1 LSQLPRARNPRNVI
15 LALCDTVNLSR
26 RENALGGDSVLP
38 ALYKLVLATPP
49 TALRVTYRPAPPSH
63 SPVGGKRRRW
73 FELCLV
79 LFISF
84 GGSLYSGL
92 YYLNHSPT
100 AIPVITTARA
110 LFGAAQSAVTIIL
123 LGYVLARTGRK
134 FRDIG
139 LRWSFR
145 DVGVGIV
152 VLVVAVAALLTVY
165 RASFAVHFAIYGTA
179 PVHHRASEFFGHFRF
194 AMLPYFLIGPAHE
207 ELIARAY
214 LMTEIRELTGST
226 LLGSLASLAL
236 QFTYHLYYGWWGA
249 LTVTGMFLVFT
260 LYFARWRRA
269 LPILVAHELYDMFA
283 IFHL

>member
-1 LSQLPRARNPRNVI
+1 MATPPAELPVT
-15 LALCDTVNLSR
+15 DQ
-26 RENALGGDSVLP
+26 
-38 ALYKLVLATPP
+38 LATPSGSSV
-49 TALRVTYRPAPPSH
+49 R
-63 SPVGGKRRRW
+63 GKRQRW

-84 GGSLYSGL
+84 GGSLYNGI
-92 YYLNHSPT
+92 YYLNHSPS
-100 AIPVITTARA
+100 AVPVITTARA
-110 LFGAAQSAVTIIL
+110 LYTATQSAVTIVL

-152 VLVVAVAALLTVY
+152 VLIVAFVVL
-165 RASFAVHFAIYGTA
+165 FAVSTESLAIHFTIYGTV
-179 PVHHRASEFFGHFRF
+179 PVHHRASEFFGHFRL
-194 AMLPYFLIGPAHE
+194 AMLPYFLIAPVHE
-207 ELIARAY
+207 ELIVRAY
-214 LMTEIRELTGST
+214 LMTEIRELTGSVT
-226 LLGSLASLAL
+226 LAGAASLVL

-249 LTVTGMFLVFT
+249 LTVTGMFLVYT

-269 LPILVAHELYDMFA
+269 LPIVVAHELYDIFA

>member
-1 LSQLPRARNPRNVI
+1 MVPPPAALPVTDELASPSRSSAR
-15 LALCDTVNLSR
+15 S
-26 RENALGGDSVLP
+26 
-38 ALYKLVLATPP
+38 
-49 TALRVTYRPAPPSH
+49 
-63 SPVGGKRRRW
+63 KRQRW

-84 GGSLYSGL
+84 GGSLYNGI

-100 AIPVITTARA
+100 AVPVITIARA
-110 LFGAAQSAVTIIL
+110 LYATAQSAVTIVL

-145 DVGVGIV
+145 DIGVGIL
-152 VLVVAVAALLTVY
+152 VLLVAVVALLAVY
-165 RASFAVHFAIYGTA
+165 RAYFGIHYAIYRTV
-179 PVHHRASEFFGHFRF
+179 PVHHRASEFFGHFRL
-194 AMLPYFLIGPAHE
+194 AVLPYFLIGPIHE
-207 ELIARAY
+207 ELIVRAY
-214 LMTEIRELTGST
+214 LMTEIRELTGSVA
-226 LLGSLASLAL
+226 LAGLASLAL

-249 LTVTGMFLVFT
+249 FTVTGMFLIYT

-269 LPILVAHELYDMFA
+269 LPIVVAHELYDIFA